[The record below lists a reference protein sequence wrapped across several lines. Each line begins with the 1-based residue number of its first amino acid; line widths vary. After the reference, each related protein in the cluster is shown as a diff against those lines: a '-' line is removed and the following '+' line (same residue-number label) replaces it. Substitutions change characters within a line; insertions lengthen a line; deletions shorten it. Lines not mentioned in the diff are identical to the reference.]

1 MYYPFFRG
9 KQYDLLAIKES
20 ASVIKTAS
28 FRPIIEPVKESFSS
42 LTRCL
47 QSLDS
52 EGAEAILIVN
62 PRYGDHKGNWQQ
74 LADYFATELAE
85 FGYTFPGILLL
96 EDSSLAEVS
105 DLIDHYG
112 KENLFFV
119 HSGFSKAKAL
129 TEWLAESDIEAT
141 HIFVEDFSVKT
152 YRRYFKDF
160 PRVLVRDGFEKRT
173 NSKHPEL
180 EMFSD
185 LHLTFQDEGMEGFGD
200 FLTVGD
206 DYSESGGPAYAVA
219 IHITF
224 IDTENDDIMFIHHFK
239 SIRQDTPQDPAG
251 KFLEALEKLVAEV
264 NSPDSQILR
273 TSAIEE
279 FLKLYENQHFPGLG
293 YVKKLSM
300 IHHLETLADFL
311 ASDAL

>member
-20 ASVIKTAS
+20 ASVIKTAG

-52 EGAEAILIVN
+52 EDAEAILIVN

-85 FGYTFPGILLL
+85 FNYTFPGILLL
-96 EDSSLAEVS
+96 EDSSIEEVS

-129 TEWLAESDIEAT
+129 TEWLSESDIEAT

-160 PRVLVRDGFEKRT
+160 TRVLVRDGFEKRT
-173 NSKHPEL
+173 K
-180 EMFSD
+180 
-185 LHLTFQDEGMEGFGD
+185 
-200 FLTVGD
+200 
-206 DYSESGGPAYAVA
+206 
-219 IHITF
+219 
-224 IDTENDDIMFIHHFK
+224 
-239 SIRQDTPQDPAG
+239 
-251 KFLEALEKLVAEV
+251 
-264 NSPDSQILR
+264 
-273 TSAIEE
+273 
-279 FLKLYENQHFPGLG
+279 
-293 YVKKLSM
+293 
-300 IHHLETLADFL
+300 
-311 ASDAL
+311 